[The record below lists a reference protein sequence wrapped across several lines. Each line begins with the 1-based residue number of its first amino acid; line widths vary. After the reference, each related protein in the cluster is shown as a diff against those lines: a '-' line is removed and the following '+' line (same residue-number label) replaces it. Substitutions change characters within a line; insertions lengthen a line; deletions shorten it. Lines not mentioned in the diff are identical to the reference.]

1 MQLRNL
7 TENERGGMRYD
18 QVTARQKIEIV
29 HVEVPASCRKN
40 LERIKDMIL
49 LNRCTLFES
58 D

>member
-7 TENERGGMRYD
+7 PENERGGLRYD

-29 HVEVPASCRKN
+29 HMEVPASCRRKH

-49 LNRCTLFES
+49 FNR
-58 D
+58 